1 MILDL
6 YFMLILLSMIL
17 IIMGFIWRDHTELSI
32 IGFLFLFLLA
42 LSLSGGSVEYKTGSN
57 LTAIMN
63 YNPAG
68 DVDNITQTIS
78 YNYANF
84 NEDTSQ
90 RFGRYLAIASFLG
103 FVITIATLGF
113 TKWRDRN

>member
-1 MILDL
+1 
-6 YFMLILLSMIL
+6 
-17 IIMGFIWRDHTELSI
+17 MGFIWRDHTELSI

-57 LTAIMN
+57 LTALVN
-63 YNPAG
+63 YDGSGNI
-68 DVDNITQTIS
+68 DNITQSLS

-84 NEDTSQ
+84 NESTSQ
-90 RFGRYLAIASFLG
+90 SFGRYLAIASFLG
-103 FVITIATLGF
+103 LVITLVSLGV